1 MPTTDT
7 KVLEKVHNLVKLAA
21 SGDTEE
27 ARTAA
32 MQATKLMKEHE
43 LVLVPKHEIDR
54 VQRMVEGAQALAR
67 EQKSDGQQKMLIGGI
82 VGMLLGKQLKF

>member
-32 MQATKLMKEHE
+32 VAATKMMKEHE
-43 LVLVPKHEIDR
+43 LVLVPKSEIDR
-54 VQRMVEGAQALAR
+54 VQKLIEGAQALAAT
-67 EQKSDGQQKMLIGGI
+67 QKADGTQKMVIGGI
-82 VGMLLGKQLKF
+82 VGVLLAKQLKL

>member
-21 SGDTEE
+21 GGDTEE

-32 MQATKLMKEHE
+32 VQATKMMKEHE
-43 LVLVPKHEIDR
+43 LVLVPKSEIDR
-54 VQRMVEGAQALAR
+54 VQKMVEGAQALAR
-67 EQKSDGQQKMLIGGI
+67 EHKTEATQKMLIGGL
-82 VGMLLGKQLKF
+82 VGLLLSKQLKF